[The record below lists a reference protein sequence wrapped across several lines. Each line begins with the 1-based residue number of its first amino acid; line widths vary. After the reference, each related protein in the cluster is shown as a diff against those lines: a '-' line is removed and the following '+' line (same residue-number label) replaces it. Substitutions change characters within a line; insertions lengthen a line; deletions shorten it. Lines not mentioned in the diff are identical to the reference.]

1 MCSSP
6 PTAPPP
12 PPRGFHTPMDPPH
25 APTSC
30 SGRYTCTHGSY
41 TPPRPA
47 QKPCPNPCTPN
58 TCLAVLI
65 RPYPGGEYNL
75 HEHAPINTWGGGAV
89 RLSPGAAGASFA
101 EKMRGLI
108 CKSGQVWRRG
118 TGGAGTAPGIWCV
131 SKRRPPASFRSIV
144 QPARQWQQVRQ

>member
-1 MCSSP
+1 
-6 PTAPPP
+6 
-12 PPRGFHTPMDPPH
+12 MDPPH

-75 HEHAPINTWGGGAV
+75 HEHAPINTWGGGQLDFRQV
-89 RLSPGAAGASFA
+89 LLGLLSQKKCEA
-101 EKMRGLI
+101 
-108 CKSGQVWRRG
+108 
-118 TGGAGTAPGIWCV
+118 
-131 SKRRPPASFRSIV
+131 
-144 QPARQWQQVRQ
+144 